1 MFQHDKPCDLIF
13 VVLSL
18 NVEIYHFSRMK
29 SENGTAFSFNSDALV
44 SVLSRN
50 LEINLK
56 PHQVL
61 QLIKKLSNNLTGQQ
75 KTNLLEHLCLTTIG
89 HFESLRLATHLHSS
103 CHRLSDCCDFVT
115 WLPSELTLRI
125 FSFLSWKSLV
135 VCSEVNKSWL
145 KYARHPELYRYF
157 CMLPQWSSPIQK
169 KPQLF
174 NKLML
179 YSGCNYRVQ
188 EENIKNS
195 DSLIKNSL
203 DIDWFGVF
211 KKRVCLRRNF
221 RLGKHR
227 IRRFN
232 GHSGAVYCVDCDA
245 YRIVSGSADATIRVW
260 NIRTNAKWSVQ
271 TLRGHSDAVRC
282 VQLLPLPHN
291 QSVGN
296 NTYSSSPPVNCIHES
311 IASIPCSLCKLD
323 PTITYPN
330 CWEPPEVLLI
340 SGSADTTLKL
350 WHLSAAPNWSR
361 IACTCTLQGHTDT
374 VRCVQAD
381 HEKVISG
388 SYDCTLRLWSITS
401 GQVKRIFRG
410 HSAGIT
416 CLVYSDNLLYSGS
429 LDNTVRIWNI
439 STGVCYYTLIRPI
452 YSNNLTEASLSS
464 SVSCLHLDY
473 SQNRLVVAYHDGM
486 VFAKYLSVFTEL
498 LRSHNFENST
508 TDSISHNSSMTRTFS
523 SHTIHL
529 DEYLCRSDY
538 KSGSLIRCLTGD
550 AWHIIYGSDDKSIK
564 VWQVG
569 DNNFVNS
576 LQGHEDGVTCAVISG
591 SVIVSGSYDKTVIL
605 YDFDVI

>member
-1 MFQHDKPCDLIF
+1 
-13 VVLSL
+13 
-18 NVEIYHFSRMK
+18 MK
-29 SENGTAFSFNSDALV
+29 SENGSKIPFNSDTLV
-44 SVLSRN
+44 SMLSHN
-50 LEINLK
+50 LAANLK

-61 QLIKKLSNNLTGQQ
+61 ELIKKLSVSLTGQQ
-75 KTNLLEHLCLTTIG
+75 KTNLLEHLLGLTPIG

-103 CHRLSDCCDFVT
+103 CQRMPDCCDFVT
-115 WLPSELTLRI
+115 WLPAELTLRI
-125 FSFLSWKSLV
+125 FSYLSWKSLT

-145 KYARHPELYRYF
+145 KYARHPDLYKHF
-157 CMLPQWSSPIQK
+157 CMLPKWSSPILR

-174 NKLML
+174 NGITKSNE
-179 YSGCNYRVQ
+179 YNHRVP
-188 EENIKNS
+188 EENQQNS
-195 DSLIKNSL
+195 NNLINNHL
-203 DIDWFGVF
+203 EINWLNVF

-227 IRRFN
+227 IRKFN
-232 GHSGAVYCVDCDA
+232 GHSGAVYCIDCDA

-271 TLRGHSDAVRC
+271 TLRGHSDAVRYTT
-282 VQLLPLPHN
+282 V
-291 QSVGN
+291 
-296 NTYSSSPPVNCIHES
+296 
-311 IASIPCSLCKLD
+311 
-323 PTITYPN
+323 TYPN

-350 WHLSAAPNWSR
+350 WRLSATSNWSR

-388 SYDCTLRLWSITS
+388 SYDCTIRLWSIIS
-401 GQVKRIFRG
+401 GQMKRIFRG

-416 CLVYSDNLLYSGS
+416 CLVYSDNFLYSGS

-439 STGVCYYTLIRPI
+439 SNGVCYHTLIRPI
-452 YSNNLTEASLSS
+452 YRNNLTETPIFSS

-473 SQNRLVVAYHDGM
+473 SQNRLVVAYHDGT
-486 VFAKYLSVFTEL
+486 VLAKHLSAFNPLINGHNHDLSVT
-498 LRSHNFENST
+498 NTTGITGNNNNNSLT
-508 TDSISHNSSMTRTFS
+508 WAFYPS
-523 SHTIHL
+523 TIYL
-529 DEYLCRSDY
+529 DEYLYKTDY

-550 AWHIIYGSDDKSIK
+550 AWHIICGSDDKSIK

-569 DNNFVNS
+569 DNKFVNS
-576 LQGHEDGVTCAVISG
+576 LQEHEDGVTCAVISG
-591 SVIVSGSYDKTVIL
+591 SVIISGSYDKTVIL

>member
-1 MFQHDKPCDLIF
+1 
-13 VVLSL
+13 
-18 NVEIYHFSRMK
+18 MK
-29 SENGTAFSFNSDALV
+29 SENGSTLPFTSDTLI
-44 SVLSRN
+44 SLLSHN
-50 LEINLK
+50 LELNLK

-61 QLIKKLSNNLTGQQ
+61 QLIKKLSVNLTGQQ
-75 KTNLLEHLCLTTIG
+75 KANLLEHLMGLTTIG

-103 CHRLSDCCDFVT
+103 CQRVPDCCDFVT
-115 WLPSELTLRI
+115 WLPAELTLRI
-125 FSFLSWKSLV
+125 FSYLSWKSLT

-145 KYARHPELYRYF
+145 KFARHPKLYQHL
-157 CMLPQWSSPIQK
+157 CMLPKWSSPILK
-169 KPQLF
+169 KPHNSNFIQSYDW
-174 NKLML
+174 N
-179 YSGCNYRVQ
+179 YSEQ
-188 EENIKNS
+188 EENIRNSNGFVKNH
-195 DSLIKNSL
+195 LEINWL
-203 DIDWFGVF
+203 NVF

-232 GHSGAVYCVDCDA
+232 GHNGAVYCVDCDA

-282 VQLLPLPHN
+282 VQLLPLPHCQLDSN
-291 QSVGN
+291 TN
-296 NTYSSSPPVNCIHES
+296 NNNHINAHCSSPPVHCIHES

-350 WHLSAAPNWSR
+350 WRLSATSNWSR
-361 IACTCTLQGHTDT
+361 IACTCTLQGHTGT

-388 SYDCTLRLWSITS
+388 SYDCTIRLWCIIS
-401 GQVKRIFRG
+401 GQMKRTFRG

-416 CLVYSDNLLYSGS
+416 CLVYSDNFLYSGS

-439 STGVCYYTLIRPI
+439 STGVCYHTLIRPI
-452 YSNNLTEASLSS
+452 YRNNLTEAPSFSS
-464 SVSCLHLDY
+464 PVSCLHLDY
-473 SQNRLVVAYHDGM
+473 SQNRLVVAYHDGT
-486 VFAKYLSVFTEL
+486 VLVKYLSVFNEL
-498 LRSHNFENST
+498 IKGHKYKINTDNTSSINNNHCSSITLSFYPST
-508 TDSISHNSSMTRTFS
+508 IYFDG
-523 SHTIHL
+523 
-529 DEYLCRSDY
+529 YLYKTDY

-550 AWHIIYGSDDKSIK
+550 AWHIICCSDDKSIK
-564 VWQVG
+564 VWQVD
-569 DNNFVNS
+569 DNKFVNS
-576 LQGHEDGVTCAVISG
+576 LKEHEDGVTCAVISG

>member
-1 MFQHDKPCDLIF
+1 
-13 VVLSL
+13 
-18 NVEIYHFSRMK
+18 MK
-29 SENGTAFSFNSDALV
+29 SENGPTIPFSSDALV
-44 SVLSRN
+44 SILSHN
-50 LEINLK
+50 LASNLK

-61 QLIKKLSNNLTGQQ
+61 ELIKKLSVNLTGQQ
-75 KTNLLEHLCLTTIG
+75 KINLLEHLLGLTSIG

-103 CHRLSDCCDFVT
+103 CQRMPDCCDFVT
-115 WLPSELTLRI
+115 WLPAELTLRI
-125 FSFLSWKSLV
+125 FSYLSWKSLT

-145 KYARHPELYRYF
+145 KYARHPDLYRHF
-157 CMLPQWSSPIQK
+157 CMLPKWSSPILR
-169 KPQLF
+169 KPQLI
-174 NKLML
+174 NCITKPNEH
-179 YSGCNYRVQ
+179 NYRVQ
-188 EENIKNS
+188 EENSNNFISNH
-195 DSLIKNSL
+195 LNINWL
-203 DIDWFGVF
+203 NVF

-227 IRRFN
+227 IRKFN
-232 GHSGAVYCVDCDA
+232 GHSGAVYCIDCDA

-282 VQLLPLPHN
+282 VQLLSLPHY
-291 QSVGN
+291 QSN
-296 NTYSSSPPVNCIHES
+296 NNNNNIDGYCSSPPVHCIHES

-323 PTITYPN
+323 TTVTYPN

-350 WHLSAAPNWSR
+350 WRLSATSNWSR

-388 SYDCTLRLWSITS
+388 SYDCTIRLWSIIS
-401 GQVKRIFRG
+401 GQMKRIFRG

-416 CLVYSDNLLYSGS
+416 CLVYSGNFLYSGS

-439 STGVCYYTLIRPI
+439 STGVCYHTLIRPV
-452 YSNNLTEASLSS
+452 YRNNLTETAVFSS

-473 SQNRLVVAYHDGM
+473 SQNRLVVAYHDGT
-486 VFAKYLSVFTEL
+486 VLAKHLSAFNPL
-498 LRSHNFENST
+498 MNGHNH
-508 TDSISHNSSMTRTFS
+508 DISLTNTANNNNSSITWAFYPS
-523 SHTIHL
+523 TIYL
-529 DEYLCRSDY
+529 DEYLYKTDY

-550 AWHIIYGSDDKSIK
+550 AWHIICGSDDKSIK

-569 DNNFVNS
+569 DNKFVHS
-576 LQGHEDGVTCAVISG
+576 LQEHEDGVTCAVISG
-591 SVIVSGSYDKTVIL
+591 SVIISGSYDKTVIL

>member
-1 MFQHDKPCDLIF
+1 
-13 VVLSL
+13 
-18 NVEIYHFSRMK
+18 MK
-29 SENGTAFSFNSDALV
+29 SENGATLPFNTDTLV
-44 SVLSRN
+44 SVLSQN
-50 LEINLK
+50 LELNLK

-75 KTNLLEHLCLTTIG
+75 KTNLLEHLLGLTTIG

-103 CHRLSDCCDFVT
+103 CHRMPDCCDFVT
-115 WLPSELTLRI
+115 WLPAELTLRI
-125 FSFLSWKSLV
+125 FSYLSWKSLV
-135 VCSEVNKSWL
+135 ICSEVNKSWL
-145 KYARHPELYRYF
+145 KYARHPELYRHL
-157 CMLPQWSSPIQK
+157 CMQPQWSSPIQQK
-169 KPQLF
+169 SQLF

-179 YSGCNYRVQ
+179 SSGCNYRVQ
-188 EENIKNS
+188 DENINKS
-195 DSLIKNSL
+195 DSLTKHSV
-203 DIDWFGVF
+203 DINWLNVF

-282 VQLLPLPHN
+282 VQLLSLPHHLSN
-291 QSVGN
+291 NSNNLN
-296 NTYSSSPPVNCIHES
+296 NTNNNSPPVHCIHES

-323 PTITYPN
+323 PTINYPN

-350 WHLSAAPNWSR
+350 WHLSSTPNWSR

-388 SYDCTLRLWSITS
+388 SYDCTLRLWSIHS

-439 STGVCYYTLIRPI
+439 STGVCYYTLARPI
-452 YSNNLTEASLSS
+452 FSSNLPEVSISS

-473 SQNRLVVAYHDGM
+473 AQNRLVVAYHDG
-486 VFAKYLSVFTEL
+486 VVLTKHLSVLVEL
-498 LRSHNFENST
+498 MKPHQRDNTYNT
-508 TDSISHNSSMTRTFS
+508 TTNSISSSS
-523 SHTIHL
+523 SNNGDQSHSIAHWSLSSDTIYL
-529 DEYLCRSDY
+529 DEYLYTNDY
-538 KSGSLIRCLTGD
+538 KSGTLIRCLTGD
-550 AWHIIYGSDDKSIK
+550 AWHIICGSDDKSIK

-569 DNNFVNS
+569 DNKFVNS
-576 LQGHEDGVTCAVISG
+576 LQEHEDGVTCAVISG
-591 SVIVSGSYDKTVIL
+591 SVIISGSYDKTVIL